1 MNSSPLDQ
9 LRTQL
14 KEPLTHPNWSDVEQ
28 MGMEAIRWLIHH
40 HSTLANQR
48 IGRTASRQQ
57 MEELLRES
65 APEQG
70 QDFSAVLTQLQEKI
84 MPHAFRT
91 NHPRFL
97 AFIPSAPNFPSVLG
111 ELLCAGTNFFG
122 GVWLEAAG
130 PTQVELVVL
139 DWFRELLGMPV
150 GAGGILTSGG
160 SEANLTALIVAR
172 ESLAESERNRAVL
185 YVTKQRHWS
194 VDRAVKVIGFRQD
207 QVAPMPADE
216 NYRLTP
222 VALREAIHRDRA
234 SGRLPWAVVAN
245 AGATNTGTVDPLASL
260 ADLCRQEKLWLHVDA
275 AYGWSAVLTPEGRAA
290 LGGIGNC
297 DSVTLDP
304 HKWFGQTFESGCL
317 LVREGR
323 RLTATFAMRPE
334 YMQDVEPETDQINF
348 ADQGLALTRRFR
360 ALKIWLA
367 VKVLGM
373 SWYRELV
380 HRSCSLAE
388 LAELLLKQEPA
399 FEILS
404 PPQLS
409 IICFRFNPH
418 PLRLS
423 QEELDRLN
431 LSIIDE
437 LRATG
442 RAFISSTRLR
452 GRVALRFCFVNW
464 RTTAGD
470 VEEIVR
476 LIKEI
481 GEKLTA
487 EPHRE

>member
-1 MNSSPLDQ
+1 MLEQ
-9 LRTQL
+9 LRNEL
-14 KEPLTHPNWSDVEQ
+14 KEPLSHPDWAQAER
-28 MGMEAIRWLIHH
+28 MGTEALQWLIRH
-40 HSTLANQR
+40 HSTLADQR
-48 IGRTASRQQ
+48 IGRTASREQ

-70 QDFSAVLTQLQEKI
+70 QDFSAVLAELQEKV

-97 AFIPSAPNFPSVLG
+97 AFIPSAPNFLSVLG

-150 GAGGILTSGG
+150 EAGGILTSGG

-172 ESLAESERNRAVL
+172 ESLAHSDRDRAVL
-185 YVTKQRHWS
+185 YVTEQRHWS
-194 VDRAVKVIGFRQD
+194 MDRAAKVIGLRPD
-207 QVAPMPADE
+207 QVAPVPADE
-216 NYRLTP
+216 NFRLTSA
-222 VALREAIHRDRA
+222 ALQDAIHRDRA
-234 SGRLPWAVVAN
+234 AGRLPWAVVAN
-245 AGATNTGTVDPLASL
+245 GGATNTGTVDPLAPL
-260 ADLCRQEKLWLHVDA
+260 AELCREEKLWLHVDA
-275 AYGWSAVLTPEGRAA
+275 AYGWSAVLTTEGKAA
-290 LGGIGNC
+290 LNGIGDC

-323 RLTATFAMRPE
+323 RLAETFALRPE

-360 ALKIWLA
+360 ALKIWLS

-373 SWYRELV
+373 KWYRELV
-380 HRSCSLAE
+380 SRSCRLAKLAE
-388 LAELLLKQEPA
+388 NLLKQEPT

-404 PPQLS
+404 PLQLS
-409 IICFRFNPH
+409 IICFRFNPSH
-418 PLRLS
+418 SRLS
-423 QEELDRLN
+423 EEGLNRLN

-470 VEEIVR
+470 IEEIIH
-476 LIKEI
+476 LLKEI
-481 GEKLTA
+481 GERLSA
-487 EPHRE
+487 EPRTK

>member
-1 MNSSPLDQ
+1 MTLDQ
-9 LRTQL
+9 LRNEL
-14 KEPLTHPNWSDVEQ
+14 KEPLLHPDWPQLEQ
-28 MGMEAIRWLIHH
+28 MGVEAIRWLIRH
-40 HSTLANQR
+40 HSTLADQR

-57 MEELLRES
+57 MEELLREL

-70 QDFSAVLTQLQEKI
+70 QDFSAVLAELQEKV

-97 AFIPSAPNFPSVLG
+97 AFIPSAPNFLSVLG

-130 PTQVELVVL
+130 PSQVELVVL
-139 DWFRELLGMPV
+139 DWFRDLLGMPA
-150 GAGGILTSGG
+150 GTGGILTSGG

-172 ESLAESERNRAVL
+172 ESLADSDRSRAVL
-185 YVTKQRHWS
+185 YVTEQRHWS
-194 VDRAVKVIGFRQD
+194 VDRAAKIMGFRPGQL
-207 QVAPMPADE
+207 APVPADE
-216 NYRLTP
+216 DFRLTP
-222 VALREAIHRDRA
+222 AGLREAIHRDRA
-234 SGRLPWAVVAN
+234 AGRLPWAVVAN
-245 AGATNTGTVDPLASL
+245 AGATNTGTVDRLADL
-260 ADLCRQEKLWLHVDA
+260 ADLCGQEKLWLHMDA
-275 AYGWSAVLTPEGRAA
+275 AYGWPAVLTTEGKAT
-290 LGGIGNC
+290 LNGISAC

-323 RLTATFAMRPE
+323 RLAETFAMRPE

-360 ALKIWLA
+360 ALKIWLS

-380 HRSCSLAE
+380 RRSCRLAE
-388 LAELLLKQEPA
+388 LAEMLLKQEPA

-409 IICFRFNPH
+409 IICFRFRP
-418 PLRLS
+418 PRLRISDEDLN
-423 QEELDRLN
+423 RLN

-452 GRVALRFCFVNW
+452 GQVALRFCFVNW

-470 VEEIVR
+470 VEEVIR
-476 LIKEI
+476 LLKEI
-481 GEKLTA
+481 GERLKA
-487 EPHRE
+487 EPRTQ